1 MYTYDSN
8 TSTTLGSGTIT
19 STTLGSGTIP
29 YSAIKE
35 DRISFISSHPLSSYT
50 LWTNPLWTPAKKGN
64 VFLRLFRRLAERF

>member
-8 TSTTLGSGTIT
+8 TSTTLGTGTIT

-29 YSAIKE
+29 YSAIKA
-35 DRISFISSHPLSSYT
+35 DRISFISSH
-50 LWTNPLWTPAKKGN
+50 PLWTPAKKGN